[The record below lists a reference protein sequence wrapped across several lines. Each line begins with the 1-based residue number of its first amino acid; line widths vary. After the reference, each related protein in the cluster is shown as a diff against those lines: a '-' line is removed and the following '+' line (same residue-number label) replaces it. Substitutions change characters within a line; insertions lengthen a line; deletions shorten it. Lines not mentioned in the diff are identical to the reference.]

1 MKPSIYFRADGG
13 TSIGMGHIVRC
24 LALAEMLKEDFQIV
38 FSLQKPDI
46 NTVAMLIDTSDWIT
60 HLRKTNNYIK
70 EAISIADTLSSNDIV
85 VLDGYNFNT
94 QYQQIIK
101 NSGFKLVCIDDLHA
115 WHQVADVVINHA
127 EGVAESDYSAE
138 SYTKFCLGLNYVL
151 LRPAFLKP
159 KTTLRRITSVKKVF
173 ISMGAADINNITQK
187 FTEAL
192 IQIKGIEEIHLM
204 LGAIN
209 PNLGSIDKLIAENKH
224 VNIIKHFNISAEEL
238 ATLLKNCDV
247 SICPAS
253 SISLESSAIGIGLVS
268 GYTAVNQLGI
278 LNGLIN
284 HNAAISFGDMN
295 LLSDAEIK
303 NKFESIANNPE
314 QLNEIISNQ
323 SKMIDGKS
331 PERLRMVFKN
341 LSGKKKNVDVHFR
354 FAEEKDTDLYFNWA
368 NDDAVRANS
377 FNQEPIV
384 YENHVK
390 WFHTKLKSEECFFYL
405 FLSQENKPAGQVRID
420 KIGDEVIIGISVDKE
435 FRGYSLGAKMLVM
448 ACDDY
453 LKKQPRATIIAYI
466 KKENTDSLN
475 IFVKAGFSNIVEVME
490 HNSESYKLTK
500 KLS

>member
-24 LALAEMLKEDFQIV
+24 LALAEMLKDDFDIT
-38 FSLQKPDI
+38 FCYQKTDK
-46 NTVAMLIDTSDWIT
+46 NVDDLISGSIKKTMFLDKTDDLKSDAERFCANLN
-60 HLRKTNNYIK
+60 HK
-70 EAISIADTLSSNDIV
+70 DIV
-85 VLDGYNFNT
+85 VLDGYNFGT
-94 QYQQIIK
+94 EYQQTIK
-101 NSGFKLVCIDDLHA
+101 NKGCKLVCIDDLHA
-115 WHQVADVVINHA
+115 CHQVADIVINHA
-127 EGVAESDYSAE
+127 DGVAESDYSAE
-138 SYTKFCLGLNYVL
+138 SYTKFCLGLDYVL
-151 LRPAFLKP
+151 LRPAFLNP

-224 VNIIKHFNISAEEL
+224 VKIIKHFNISADEL
-238 ATLLKNCDV
+238 ATLLENCDV

-268 GYTAVNQLGI
+268 GFTAANQLGI
-278 LNGLIN
+278 LNGLVN
-284 HNAAISFGDMN
+284 HKAAISFGDMN
-295 LLSDAEIK
+295 LLSVAEIK
-303 NKFESIANNPE
+303 NKFETIVNNPE
-314 QLNEIISNQ
+314 QLNDLVLNQ

-331 PERLRMVFKN
+331 PERLRKVFKN
-341 LSGKKKNVDVHFR
+341 LSRKKKNVDLHFR

-368 NDDAVRANS
+368 NDETVRSNS
-377 FNQEPIV
+377 YNQEPIV

-390 WFHTKLKSEECFFYL
+390 WFHSKLKSEECFFYL
-405 FLSQENKPAGQVRID
+405 LLSQENKPAGQVRID
-420 KIGDEVIIGISVDKE
+420 KSGDEVIIGISVDKD
-435 FRGYSLGAKMLVM
+435 FRGYSLGAKMLIM

-453 LKKQPRATIIAYI
+453 LKKQPHATIVAYI
-466 KKENTDSLN
+466 KKENTASLN
-475 IFVKAGFSNIVEVME
+475 IFVKAGFTDIMEVTE

-500 KLS
+500 KIA

>member
-101 NSGFKLVCIDDLHA
+101 NSGCKLVCIDDLHA

-341 LSGKKKNVDVHFR
+341 LSGKKKNVDVHF
-354 FAEEKDTDLYFNWA
+354 
-368 NDDAVRANS
+368 
-377 FNQEPIV
+377 
-384 YENHVK
+384 
-390 WFHTKLKSEECFFYL
+390 
-405 FLSQENKPAGQVRID
+405 
-420 KIGDEVIIGISVDKE
+420 
-435 FRGYSLGAKMLVM
+435 
-448 ACDDY
+448 
-453 LKKQPRATIIAYI
+453 
-466 KKENTDSLN
+466 
-475 IFVKAGFSNIVEVME
+475 
-490 HNSESYKLTK
+490 
-500 KLS
+500 